1 MEQSLCFKGPAD
13 LGVGLFP
20 YGGESEL
27 WSSFFDNPAS
37 TVPMMTQRCAQ
48 QWCRDSETGK
58 APLTQGTT
66 AKREPM
72 GFSCPISDFMQ
83 LLIKNTR

>member
-20 YGGESEL
+20 LGGESEL
-27 WSSFFDNPAS
+27 WPSLFDNPAS
-37 TVPMMTQRCAQ
+37 NVPVMTQRCVQ
-48 QWCRDSETGK
+48 QWCQDSETGK
-58 APLTQGTT
+58 ASLTRGTI

-72 GFSCPISDFMQ
+72 GFSCPLSDFTQ
-83 LLIKNTR
+83 SLIKNT